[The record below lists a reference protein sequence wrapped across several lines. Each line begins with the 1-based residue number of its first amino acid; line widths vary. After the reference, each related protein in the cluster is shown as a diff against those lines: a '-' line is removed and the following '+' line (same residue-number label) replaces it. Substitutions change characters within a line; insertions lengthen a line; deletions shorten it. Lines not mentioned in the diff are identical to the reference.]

1 MLGRQSFTR
10 DEIDAGKG
18 AVAEQLAAWHG
29 LPGDPSGDAEATY
42 FNGMLLAL
50 DRRYVHRVR
59 AVTGKE
65 TNPLTE
71 VELLAESIMSRDGKL
86 RIGGVIKY
94 DTARSVLGFDA
105 GQRVALTAAQF
116 ERLAVA
122 FLLALEEKLADQDEK
137 PA

>member
-1 MLGRQSFTR
+1 MLGRRTFTR

-18 AVAEQLAAWHG
+18 AVAEQLAAWRS
-29 LPGDPSGDAEATY
+29 LPGRPTGDAEATY

-59 AVTGKE
+59 SATGKD

-71 VELLAESIMSRDGKL
+71 VELLAESIMSRAGTL

-94 DTARSVLGFDA
+94 DPHQSVLGYDA
-105 GQRVALTAAQF
+105 GSRVALTEEQF
-116 ERLAVA
+116 ERLSVA
-122 FLLALEEKLADQDEK
+122 FLVALEARLADWL
-137 PA
+137 